1 MLSTVQTDNT
11 SGLYKKATAILLQE
25 LSHSSALG
33 LDSITR
39 LVRNSLLFSKVSA
52 RFSMLLFD
60 LKVVDF
66 LQLPFMNVARV
77 SQFQNYHKNAAGIKL
92 KNFSPLQ
99 LEITNGLS

>member
-1 MLSTVQTDNT
+1 MLSTVQIDNT

-33 LDSITR
+33 IDSVTR

-60 LKVVDF
+60 LKVPDF
-66 LQLPFMNVARV
+66 LQLPFMNVAK
-77 SQFQNYHKNAAGIKL
+77 SP
-92 KNFSPLQ
+92 NFKITIRMLQ
-99 LEITNGLS
+99 ALN